1 MNYVVGLGNP
11 EKKYQQN
18 RHNIGFLALDFLVHE
33 LGLPGARQSSMYEG
47 LYTSGTFK
55 KERFDLLYPQT
66 FMNHSGR
73 AVIKLVKGENRERLV
88 VVYDDL
94 ALPFGEVRIS
104 FGRGDGGHN
113 GIKSIIDSLKSKD
126 FVRVRI
132 GIAPLSFWTGKIK
145 IISGDQVAK
154 YVLADFSKKEQLA
167 LQSEIFPKVKEM
179 ILSIATTGREK
190 AMNRFN

>member
-11 EKKYQQN
+11 GKKYEQN
-18 RHNIGFLALDFLVHE
+18 RHNVGFLALDFLVHE
-33 LGLPGARQSSMYEG
+33 LGFFAARQSSMYEG

-55 KERFDLLYPQT
+55 EERFDLLYPQT
-66 FMNHSGR
+66 FINHSGK
-73 AVIKLVKGENRERLV
+73 AVSKLVKSEELPRLV

-113 GIKSIIDSLKSKD
+113 GVKSIIGSLKSKD
-126 FVRVRI
+126 FVRIRI
-132 GIAPLSFWTGKIK
+132 GIAPMSFWTGKIK
-145 IISGDQVAK
+145 LLSGDQISS
-154 YVLADFSKKEQLA
+154 YVLADFSKKELGTLA
-167 LQSEIFPKVKEM
+167 AEVFPKAKEM
-179 ILSIATTGREK
+179 ILAIAGEGLAK